1 MRALLVKLI
10 SFWLLTVLW
19 SYFDVI
25 FNHFMQIYVPYL
37 VSFWLLL
44 IARLLIMMIKLK
56 ALMLLTRVSSRGKVS
71 YRVRFIWSPV
81 TR

>member
-19 SYFDVI
+19 SNFDVI
-25 FNHFMQIYVPYL
+25 FDHIMQIYVSNPFR
-37 VSFWLLL
+37 FWLLL
-44 IARLLIMMIKLK
+44 MARLLIMMIKLK
-56 ALMLLTRVSSRGKVS
+56 ALMLLTRICSWGKVS
-71 YRVRFIWSPV
+71 NRVRFIWRPV